1 MEFDGETM
9 MRRAGLPVI
18 AAILGMA
25 GASPT
30 TVLAQDFNLPPTFGV
45 VSITTGFLPDPNWIT
60 LLAGG
65 ANRGSYTDV
74 ATGGACNGYFADAP
88 DMRVHYEAG
97 DTYPLAFY
105 VDSRA
110 DTVLLVNTPDGAWHC
125 NDDAVALNP
134 AIEFDQPLAG
144 QYDIWVGTF
153 APTDGEY
160 PPATL
165 GITEV
170 SAFESLDFTVAF
182 FGEDDREVVDA
193 SVAPWNMI
201 GFVDLSDASCTGVLV
216 GPSTV
221 LTAAHCLANGGV
233 VDSQPVAF
241 YAGFDQGNHVAY
253 SDIAGSHIPSGWMQ
267 GEQDGTDFAFLFLTD
282 PIGDQLGWMDI
293 GPLTPQEQQALENG
307 GGPSILQ
314 AGYSYDQQGV
324 MTGHVGCPFVGVG
337 QFNELYHEC
346 DTLQGDSGSPLFIE
360 TPTGYR
366 IIGVESHTR
375 DNPDPSAP
383 FNLNVAMYTQY
394 VLDEF
399 NVLPQTPVVGG
410 GSGGSDGKQ

>member
-1 MEFDGETM
+1 
-9 MRRAGLPVI
+9 MRLSGLMQLAAAISVAGLVPGT
-18 AAILGMA
+18 A
-25 GASPT
+25 T
-30 TVLAQDFNLPPTFGV
+30 AQDYNLPPTFGV
-45 VSITTGFLPDPNWIT
+45 VSISTGFLPDPNWIA

-65 ANRGSYTDV
+65 PNRGSYTDV

-97 DTYPLAFY
+97 DTFPLAFY

-134 AIEFDQPLAG
+134 AIEFDRPLAG
-144 QYDIWVGTF
+144 QYDIWVGTY
-153 APTDGEY
+153 APTNGEY

-170 SAFESLDFTVAF
+170 SAFESQDFTIAF
-182 FGEDDREVVDA
+182 FGEDDREIVDT
-193 SVAPWNMI
+193 SIAPWNMI

-216 GPSTV
+216 GPTTV
-221 LTAAHCLANGGV
+221 LTAAHCLANAGV

-241 YAGFDQGNHVAY
+241 YAGFDQGNYLA
-253 SDIAGSHIPSGWMQ
+253 SSAITGSHIPAGWMAS
-267 GEQDGTDFAFLFLTD
+267 EQDGTDFAFLFLAD
-282 PIGDQLGWMDI
+282 PIGDQLGWMEI
-293 GPLTPQEQQALENG
+293 GTLSAQEVQALEAG
-307 GGPSILQ
+307 GGPAILQ

-324 MTGHVGCPFVGVG
+324 MTGHLGCPFVGLG
-337 QFNELYHEC
+337 QFNELFHEC

-360 TPTGYR
+360 AGQGYR

-375 DNPDPSAP
+375 DNPDAHAP
-383 FNLNVAMYTQY
+383 FNLNVAMYTEY
-394 VLDEF
+394 VVAEF
-399 NVLPQTPVVGG
+399 NAIGQGAGGAAPAG
-410 GSGGSDGKQ
+410 GSGK

>member
-1 MEFDGETM
+1 
-9 MRRAGLPVI
+9 MRPFGLPF
-18 AAILGMA
+18 AAAVLGLA
-25 GASPT
+25 CSAPGSVA
-30 TVLAQDFNLPPTFGV
+30 AQDFSLPPTFGV
-45 VSITTGFLPDPNWIT
+45 ISITTGFLPDPNWIAV
-60 LLAGG
+60 LAGG
-65 ANRGSYTDV
+65 SNRGSYTDV

-88 DMRVHYEAG
+88 DMRVFYEAG

-105 VDSRA
+105 VDSRD

-125 NDDAVALNP
+125 NDDTVALNP
-134 AIEFDQPLAG
+134 AIEFDRPLAG

-170 SAFESLDFTVAF
+170 SAFSSLDFTVAF
-182 FGEDDREVVDA
+182 FGEDDREIVDVSA
-193 SVAPWNMI
+193 TPWNMI

-221 LTAAHCLANGGV
+221 LTAGHCLANGGV

-241 YAGFDQGNHVAY
+241 YAGYNQGNYVA
-253 SDIAGSHIPSGWMQ
+253 SSSIIGSHIPAGWMQ
-267 GEQDGTDFAFLFLTD
+267 GEQDGTDYAFLFLSD
-282 PIGDQLGWMDI
+282 PIGDQIGWMEI
-293 GPLTPQEQQALENG
+293 GPLTAQEIQALESG
-307 GGPSILQ
+307 GGPTILQ

-324 MTGHVGCPFVGVG
+324 MTGHVGCPFVGLG
-337 QFNELYHEC
+337 QFNEIFHEC

-360 TPTGYR
+360 TGAGYR

-383 FNLNVAMYTQY
+383 FNLNVAMYTED
-394 VLDEF
+394 VLAEF
-399 NVLPQTPVVGG
+399 LALGPAPSGGTGAG
-410 GSGGSDGKQ
+410 GSGKN